1 MIKFL
6 TRYNFHFLLI
16 PIFFIWHC
24 CNSYFGLI
32 TWSYVFK
39 YGAYY
44 IGLSLALF
52 GVGKLLLKTNT
63 RAAIWASVLLT
74 IFFFFGAFHDFVR
87 TSTFFSIISSYS
99 ILLPIILVI
108 IVVSAIVLR
117 RNKNKQIRMTAYL
130 NAVLLF
136 LLLLE
141 LQITVYQLLTHKS
154 EKNNLTYGSAVPAL
168 NIAAI
173 PDSLKPD
180 IYFII
185 FDEFANTQ
193 SIKKYTGFDNAALD
207 SLLLKKGFFVANHA
221 TSNYNATPH
230 SLASTL
236 NLQYL
241 NADLEGYFYT
251 PSISLKAQKTIDE
264 SFFPAALSAAG
275 YNIINHSIFNF
286 AGTKNLREPFFN
298 FDIENI
304 LTLETLWGRINKD
317 IWWNVSTRL
326 YTSAEIGEKIT
337 QTALPRRKQT
347 VANITNTLAE
357 LKKQPTR
364 PVFVYTHLILPH
376 NPFIYTKEGNVRN
389 LSMYDHIAGKTK
401 DSLYF
406 QQVLYANT
414 LIDSMTSL
422 ITQTSSGRP
431 KVMIIA
437 GDHGYRDPE
446 MRDKIRDKEFANL
459 NAIYFSDKN
468 YSMLNDSMSSVNIF
482 RIISNKYFHAK
493 LPLLKDSTVMLQ

>member
-24 CNSYFGLI
+24 CNNYFGLI
-32 TWSYVFK
+32 TWPYVFK

-44 IGLSLALF
+44 TALSLALF
-52 GVGKLLLKTNT
+52 GLGKLLLKTNT
-63 RAAIWASVLLT
+63 RAAIWTSVLLT

-87 TSTFFSIISSYS
+87 TSTFFSIIGSYS

-108 IVVSAIVLR
+108 IVLSAIVLK

-141 LQITVYQLLTHKS
+141 LQITAYQLITNKS
-154 EKNNLTYGSAVPAL
+154 AKNNLTYGSDAPAL
-168 NIAAI
+168 NISAL
-173 PDSLKPD
+173 PDSAKPD

-185 FDEFANTQ
+185 FDEFANTRSLKQ
-193 SIKKYTGFDNAALD
+193 YANFDNSSLD
-207 SLLLKKGFFVANHA
+207 SLLVKKGFYVVNNG

-241 NADLEGYFYT
+241 NADLEGYLYT

-264 SFFPAALSAAG
+264 SFFPAALAAG
-275 YNIINHSIFNF
+275 GYNLINHSIFNF
-286 AGTKNLREPFFN
+286 AGTQNLKEPFFN

-304 LTLETLWGRINKD
+304 LTLETLWGRVNKD
-317 IWWNVSTRL
+317 IWWNVSLRL
-326 YTSAEIGEKIT
+326 YSPAEIGDKIT
-337 QTALPRRKQT
+337 QTALPRRNQT
-347 VANITNTLAE
+347 IANITNTLQE
-357 LKKQPTR
+357 LKKQPTK

-376 NPFIYTKEGNVRN
+376 NPFIYTKEGDVRH
-389 LSMYDHIAGKTK
+389 LSMHDHEAGKTK
-401 DSLYF
+401 DSLYT

-414 LIDSMTSL
+414 VIDSITSL
-422 ITQTSSGRP
+422 VTSTPSSRP
-431 KVMIIA
+431 KVVIIA
-437 GDHGYRDPE
+437 GDHGYRNPE
-446 MRDKIRDKEFANL
+446 MGDKIRDKEFANL

-468 YSMLNDSMSSVNIF
+468 YAVLNDSMSSVNLF
-482 RIISNKYFHAK
+482 RIISNKYFGAK
-493 LPLLKDSTVMLQ
+493 LPLLKDSTIMLQ